1 MQNIR
6 KNIKLLLVLFTINI
20 ASVVMAQN
28 LNTGYFDETFLYRH
42 DLNPAFA
49 ADNEYVS
56 APIIG
61 NANVGM
67 RGNVG
72 IKDILY
78 RVNGKTVLFL
88 NPAVDAKDF
97 AGRINDNSKVVADYK
112 MQLLGAGFN
121 WLNGFN
127 TVELNV
133 KATGGLTMP
142 GNLLKAMKEGLTNDD
157 YDFSNAGVTSNGYA
171 EVALGHSR
179 QVNDNLRFG
188 AKFKLL
194 LGMESLDVDMK
205 QASLSLGEDNYVAA
219 VDADVNAN
227 IKDLSFKHL
236 TNKNTGHKY
245 VDAAV
250 EGGKVGITGVGVAL
264 DLGAAYKKGNFEIS
278 ASLQDIG
285 LIGYMNTLCASTQGT
300 KTFET
305 DKYIFSVDSDSPNG
319 FSKEWKTFKNDL
331 ASLYELDDMG
341 HVGSRTK
348 MLGMTMNLGVKCNM
362 PFYDKLS
369 VGISNTSRFQGRYSW
384 TDFRLGI
391 NVHPVDLISLSAN
404 VSAGTFGVGF
414 GWLANFHTPKGYN
427 FFVGMDTTPG
437 QFSKQFIPLSSN
449 AQFSVGLNLPLC
461 IFKESPNRAGR
472 DKGRE

>member
-20 ASVVMAQN
+20 SSVVMAQN

-97 AGRINDNSKVVADYK
+97 ASRINDNSKVVADYK

-142 GNLLKAMKEGLTNDD
+142 GNLLKAMKEGLTNDNC
-157 YDFSNAGVTSNGYA
+157 DFSYTGLTSKAYLEA
-171 EVALGHSR
+171 ALGHSR
-179 QVNDNLRFG
+179 QINDNLRLG

-194 LGMESLDVDMK
+194 FGMEGMDVDMK
-205 QASLSLGEDNYVAA
+205 HASLSLGEDNYVAV
-219 VDADVNAN
+219 VDADVNTN
-227 IKDLSFKHL
+227 IKGASFKHQK
-236 TNKNTGHKY
+236 NKDTGHEY
-245 VDAAV
+245 VDA
-250 EGGKVGITGVGVAL
+250 EFKGGKIGITGMGVAV
-264 DLGAAYKKGNFEIS
+264 DLGASYEMDNLEIS

-285 LIGYMNTLCASTQGT
+285 FIGYGNTLCASTQGT

-331 ASLYELDDMG
+331 SSLYELDDMG

-449 AQFSVGLNLPLC
+449 AQFSVGLNLPLY